1 MTISFDSFE
10 KSFVANI
17 LKEIYIDKVYDSY
30 LMGKKDLVIFD
41 LGANIGLFSLY
52 AMKFSKK
59 VVAVEPSTQIFKY
72 LEENTKEY
80 PQITRVQAA
89 VGSKNGSLELFS
101 SDDNLTMF
109 SAYQTPVHNGKSETV
124 KLMNLSTIMDLTD
137 TKHIDFL
144 KLDIEGSEFPLLASD
159 DFLKASKKIDVIM
172 GELHSW
178 TGRNPN
184 QAIVA
189 MEECGYKV
197 KILAQSPILFI
208 AEKE

>member
-1 MTISFDSFE
+1 
-10 KSFVANI
+10 
-17 LKEIYIDKVYDSY
+17 
-30 LMGKKDLVIFD
+30 
-41 LGANIGLFSLY
+41 
-52 AMKFSKK
+52 
-59 VVAVEPSTQIFKY
+59 
-72 LEENTKEY
+72 
-80 PQITRVQAA
+80 
-89 VGSKNGSLELFS
+89 
-101 SDDNLTMF
+101 
-109 SAYQTPVHNGKSETV
+109 
-124 KLMNLSTIMDLTD
+124 MNLSTIMDLTD

-159 DFLKASKKIDVIM
+159 DFLKASKNIDVIM

-197 KILAQSPILFI
+197 KLLAQSPILFI